1 MTTMPDQVQHAK
13 GCGLHLIQTT
23 GLTVMDSLAKA
34 LFWPGKNFSQ
44 IHAVFDSH
52 PRCSFLNASKLILQL
67 QGKIFI
73 LDASDEPLQ
82 FAQMPTIDKVK
93 QSTRFV

>member
-1 MTTMPDQVQHAK
+1 MPDQVQHAK

-34 LFWPGKNFSQ
+34 LYWPGKNFSQ
-44 IHAVFDSH
+44 IHAVFESH
-52 PRCSFLNASKLILQL
+52 PRCSLLNTSKLILQL

-73 LDASDEPLQ
+73 LDAPDEPVQ

-93 QSTRFV
+93 QRTRFV